1 MKIKKNRLCVAM
13 NLNKFSNATF
23 HQKCTLYEIRKFL
36 QKSYKLQNLKK
47 LELEQVFNVYKKGY
61 LGL

>member
-36 QKSYKLQNLKK
+36 
-47 LELEQVFNVYKKGY
+47 
-61 LGL
+61 